1 MKFRQL
7 LKEYFSFSRG
17 ERIGLTVLLVLI
29 ALVMVANQF
38 VFYFER
44 PLAPN
49 REMFERLVAE
59 YEAAQALEAEKLHLF
74 DFDPNTIDSVTFFQ
88 LNLPQRVKRNW
99 LNYRRH
105 GGKIRKKEDF
115 ARIYGM
121 NDSLYRIVEPYLQL
135 TSVEQAGERTT
146 FSRSS
151 APGDNVYTAQE
162 SNRSKFIEPSYPK
175 ATLQPLEL
183 NSASES
189 DLERLPGIGSV
200 LSKRIVKYRD
210 LLGGFSSVDQLGEVY
225 GIKPEI
231 VDLNRNNVT
240 VDTIA
245 VRRLN
250 LNFLTVEEL
259 AKHPYLNFK
268 QARKIVDFRSKNGY
282 ISNKYQ
288 LLNDSV
294 IEEDLFRKL
303 VFYLK

>member
-1 MKFRQL
+1 MKLHQV
-7 LKEYFSFSRG
+7 LKDYFSFTRG
-17 ERIGLTVLLVLI
+17 ERIGLTVLLILI
-29 ALVMVANQF
+29 VLVMVANQ
-38 VFYFER
+38 VIFYFER
-44 PLAPN
+44 PIAPN

-59 YEAAQALEAEKLHLF
+59 YEAAQTLETEQLSLF
-74 DFDPNTIDSVTFFQ
+74 SFDPNTIDSITFFQ
-88 LNLPQRVKRNW
+88 FDLPQRVKRNW

-121 NDSLYRIVEPYLQL
+121 NDSLYRVVEPYLQL
-135 TSVEQAGERTT
+135 ADAQSAGERRDYPTQ
-146 FSRSS
+146 SVL
-151 APGDNVYTAQE
+151 PEE
-162 SNRSKFIEPSYPK
+162 SNIKQEESPMDFEERVYSKAP
-175 ATLQPLEL
+175 LQTVEL

-189 DLERLPGIGSV
+189 ELEALPGIGSV

-210 LLGGFSSVDQLGEVY
+210 LLGGFSSVGQLVEVY
-225 GIKPEI
+225 GLKPEI
-231 VDLNRNNVT
+231 VELNCKNMT
-240 VDTIA
+240 VDTAGI
-245 VRRLN
+245 RRLD

-268 QARKIVDFRSKNGY
+268 EARKIVDFRSKNGY

-294 IEEDLFRKL
+294 IEQNLFRKL